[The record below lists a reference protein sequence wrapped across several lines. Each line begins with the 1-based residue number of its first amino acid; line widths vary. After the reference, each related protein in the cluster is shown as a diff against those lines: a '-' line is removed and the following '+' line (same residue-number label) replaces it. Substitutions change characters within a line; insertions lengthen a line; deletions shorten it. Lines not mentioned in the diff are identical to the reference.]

1 MKNRKHPVSTILL
14 NSFLLC
20 ALLLTPATLAW
31 SEETQSAPADTLTP
45 ADTTPVAAPAVEPA
59 STEPVVAD
67 KKADAVTVDGEAANA
82 APVGEVAKADTTK
95 ENVLSSPDNVSLDF
109 SDADIRSVLR
119 IISLKSGVNIVAGE
133 EVSGP
138 VTVRLVD
145 VPWEKALSVVLKT
158 YGFAYERD
166 GNIIRVTTLGNLA
179 SEQLETEIYTLTH
192 AKAAEVVVTLQEML
206 SDRGSMRADDRT
218 NVLIVTDVPTIVYR
232 IGQVIERLDKGTPQV
247 LIEAKMVEM
256 TITDAE
262 KIGVKWNAAMELVG
276 PSRPST
282 FPFEAAREDFLFRYS
297 PRGKPDSTT
306 VTTTEAGAG
315 VLTEVPS
322 DFPQIL
328 RGSQH
333 VQSGPTSLAPTFP
346 FATADNFSFGKI
358 DLSKFSAL
366 IEAIKSGIH
375 NKILS
380 EPRVTVL
387 SNQEAKI
394 LVGEEIYIPTYER
407 NNSTGKMEITGYLS
421 KNIGIEMK
429 VTPQVNQLNE
439 VNLLLNPQI
448 SSLVGF
454 EELTPEIKVPRINIR
469 NASTKVRVRSGDTV
483 VLGGLIKEDVVDEK
497 TKFPVLGDLPILD
510 RLFSH
515 TSKTVIKTDL
525 TFFIT
530 VTVLNDPAPGIVN
543 AVKPS

>member
-1 MKNRKHPVSTILL
+1 MKSTRSRNSNHSAMMNKPTTPFFLLNTVFLFTVAILL
-14 NSFLLC
+14 S
-20 ALLLTPATLAW
+20 ASVQAADTETTPP
-31 SEETQSAPADTLTP
+31 SNAPA
-45 ADTTPVAAPAVEPA
+45 AASTTAATAAP
-59 STEPVVAD
+59 TESAETSAEAPP
-67 KKADAVTVDGEAANA
+67 TDGE
-82 APVGEVAKADTTK
+82 TK
-95 ENVLSSPDNVSLDF
+95 GSPLTSPDNVSLDF
-109 SDADIRSVLR
+109 NEADIRSVLR

-166 GNIIRVTTLGNLA
+166 QNIIRVTTLGNLA
-179 SEQLETEIYTLTH
+179 SEQLETEIFSLTH
-192 AKAAEVVVTLQEML
+192 AKANEVVATLQEML
-206 SDRGSMRADDRT
+206 TERGSMRADERT

-232 IGQVIERLDKGTPQV
+232 IGQVVQRLDKGTPQV

-262 KIGVKWNAAMELVG
+262 KIGVKWNAAMEITG
-276 PSRPST
+276 PSRPHT
-282 FPFEAAREDFLFRYS
+282 FPWDAKREDFLHRFE
-297 PRGKPDSTT
+297 PLGKPGDES
-306 VTTTEAGAG
+306 VETTEAGSS
-315 VLTEVPS
+315 VLTTSPDDFPLVTREKRGSAVNPAYASVFPYALTS
-322 DFPQIL
+322 DFQ
-328 RGSQH
+328 
-333 VQSGPTSLAPTFP
+333 
-346 FATADNFSFGKI
+346 FGKI
-358 DLSKFSAL
+358 DFSQFSAL
-366 IEAIKSGIH
+366 IEAISSGIH

-387 SNQEAKI
+387 SNQEATI

-407 NNSTGKMEITGYLS
+407 NNSTGKMEITGYIP

-439 VNLLLNPQI
+439 VNLLLAPQI

-469 NASTKVRVRSGDTV
+469 NATTKVRVKSGETV

-497 TKFPVLGDLPILD
+497 TKFPVLGDLPVLD

-515 TSKTVIKTDL
+515 TNKTVVRTDL

-530 VTVLNDPAPGIVN
+530 VTVVNDPGPGIVN